1 MPRGPATLAVAGQP
15 RTRGCCGADQ
25 RSRRLWRRPDVAPA
39 RVRARPSQP
48 GAVDVNSLLV
58 DHADALLLAK
68 PCRTADLA
76 NMIRAAPAPDS
87 IMVNV

>member
-1 MPRGPATLAVAGQP
+1 MASHLLAFARGQ
-15 RTRGCCGADQ
+15 
-25 RSRRLWRRPDVAPA
+25 
-39 RVRARPSQP
+39 PSQP
-48 GAVDVNSLLV
+48 RAVDVNSLLV

>member
-15 RTRGCCGADQ
+15 KIEAVPALISEAAARGASLTSHLLAFGK
-25 RSRRLWRRPDVAPA
+25 
-39 RVRARPSQP
+39 PSQP
-48 GAVDVNSLLV
+48 RAVDVNSLLV

-76 NMIRAAPAPDS
+76 NMIRAALARTQS
-87 IMVNV
+87 W